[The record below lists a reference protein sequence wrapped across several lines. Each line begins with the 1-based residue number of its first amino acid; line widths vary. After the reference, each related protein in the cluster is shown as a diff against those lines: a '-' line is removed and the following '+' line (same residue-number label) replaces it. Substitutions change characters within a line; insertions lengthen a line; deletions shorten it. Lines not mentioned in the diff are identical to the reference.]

1 MDCGELERDMAAILA
16 AWTTLIA
23 LTNDPNATQ
32 EDIDRAYEDND
43 KTMMGLMQK
52 QGHPGPPY
60 PRRRP

>member
-1 MDCGELERDMAAILA
+1 MAAILA

-43 KTMMGLMQK
+43 KTMMDLMQK